1 MALWNNG
8 SFFSYNNL
16 RCREAYSGKKK
27 LILRSSFSGAIGLHF
42 TIWDIHVPLSKNDTL
57 TIAHFKRNMYFS
69 DHVVDNTIAPYDP
82 PVHSQY
88 VQLKTMNQSPVFSIK
103 RVRSSN
109 KQHTLPFREVP
120 TTFRYLVWSL
130 KDLVLLLLV
139 EAAAVAAVLAALTIT
154 EAGLVTVAA
163 ETRFLITRKSGV
175 HSSVGVG
182 DDVVGE
188 VQELSQVLET
198 RVRQGVVEMAPAFT
212 TIMQFYQL

>member
-1 MALWNNG
+1 MGFRRSNNIVG
-8 SFFSYNNL
+8 SVWS
-16 RCREAYSGKKK
+16 
-27 LILRSSFSGAIGLHF
+27 AI
-42 TIWDIHVPLSKNDTL
+42 IE
-57 TIAHFKRNMYFS
+57 
-69 DHVVDNTIAPYDP
+69 
-82 PVHSQY
+82 Q
-88 VQLKTMNQSPVFSIK
+88 
-103 RVRSSN
+103 N
-109 KQHTLPFREVP
+109 KQRKLPFQEVP

-163 ETRFLITRKSGV
+163 ETRSLITRKSGV

-198 RVRQGVVEMAPAFT
+198 RVRQGVVEMAPALTQT
-212 TIMQFYQL
+212 TQCYQL

>member
-1 MALWNNG
+1 ML
-8 SFFSYNNL
+8 F
-16 RCREAYSGKKK
+16 
-27 LILRSSFSGAIGLHF
+27 RS
-42 TIWDIHVPLSKNDTL
+42 
-57 TIAHFKRNMYFS
+57 
-69 DHVVDNTIAPYDP
+69 
-82 PVHSQY
+82 
-88 VQLKTMNQSPVFSIK
+88 
-103 RVRSSN
+103 
-109 KQHTLPFREVP
+109 PFREVP

-154 EAGLVTVAA
+154 EAGLVTIAA

-198 RVRQGVVEMAPAFT
+198 RVRQGVVEMAPAVGLADVAT
-212 TIMQFYQL
+212 RPEGLEQLDHLEVAHGDVLSVLVLSQNVGGVDVINSGEDSILKELTVDQQNVLSINEQIGRASCRERV